1 MDTCITKDE
10 KGTYHWIGT
19 IHGQCS
25 KKTGRIV
32 YSVMGGLCILF
43 IGMALVINPDMI
55 WATLLSSLGILA
67 IVTIVAVPYLRAM
80 KGRKQSYEMNE
91 KYVRYV
97 GYGKEDAVFSYESIR
112 KVRVYTS
119 RNMLEVKGAIVSAP
133 FFVPQEGF
141 DFVKGYI
148 LQRLPNH
155 AEILYEQ

>member
-19 IHGQCS
+19 IDGQCS
-25 KKTGRIV
+25 EKTGRIV

-43 IGMALVINPDMI
+43 IGMALIINPDMI

-80 KGRKQSYEMNE
+80 TGRKQSYEMNE
-91 KYVRYV
+91 KYIRYV
-97 GYGKEDAVFSYESIR
+97 GYGKEDAVFSYEDIR
-112 KVRVYTS
+112 KVHVYTS

-133 FFVPQEGF
+133 FFVPQEDF